1 MNVKPNLHM
10 MKKLFYFLAVAFA
23 VMLTTANASAQ
34 SNRDT
39 RNVSDFTEVG
49 FGIAGNLTIKI
60 GSPFS
65 VVLEGDRDY
74 LSEVE
79 TVVKNGKLIIKCD
92 NFRILRNQKV
102 NVFITMPSIK
112 GLGVS
117 GSGEA
122 RVENAVSAD
131 AFSASLSGSGKIFMK
146 DLTADSFYC
155 NISGSGEVIVEG
167 KGGADRGNV
176 TISGSGNYT
185 GGNFEIDKL
194 TVNISGSGGI
204 DCKVVDSLASNISGS
219 GNVVYSG
226 NPKVDSRSSGSGHVR
241 SK

>member
-1 MNVKPNLHM
+1 M
-10 MKKLFYFLAVAFA
+10 MKKLFYLLAVAFA
-23 VMLTTANASAQ
+23 VILTTANAPAQ
-34 SNRDT
+34 SRDT
-39 RNVSDFTEVG
+39 RNVSDFSEVG

-65 VVLEGDRDY
+65 VVLEGDKDY

-79 TVVKNGKLIIKCD
+79 TVVKNGKLIIRCD

-122 RVENAVSAD
+122 KVENAVRAD
-131 AFSASLSGSGKIFMK
+131 AFSASLSGSGKIYMK
-146 DLTADSFYC
+146 DLTSDSFYC

-167 KGGADRGNV
+167 SGGADRGNV

-194 TVNISGSGGI
+194 TINISGSGGV
-204 DCKVVDSLASNISGS
+204 DCKVGDSLTSNISGS

-226 NPKVDSRSSGSGHVR
+226 NPKIDSRSSGSGHVR